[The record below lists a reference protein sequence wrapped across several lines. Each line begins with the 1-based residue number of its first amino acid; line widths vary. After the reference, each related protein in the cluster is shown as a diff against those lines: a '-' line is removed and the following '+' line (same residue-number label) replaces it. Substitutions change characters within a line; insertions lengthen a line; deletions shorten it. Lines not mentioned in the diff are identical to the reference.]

1 MMGADHARS
10 RRENGCFAIMNAM
23 FLLADPPLEGFSP
36 DDALRWLEAGVTDD
50 ALAAAFALVSDHVAD
65 LMWTLGA
72 RDPWVGEAIDR
83 WSEVETALLAHIRAR
98 LIDEGVEPTEGR
110 GTRALAQS
118 FMRRFGYEDV
128 GGIWRLGEES
138 ASHPQG
144 ADS

>member
-36 DDALRWLEAGVTDD
+36 DDALRWLEAGVADD
-50 ALAAAFALVSDHVAD
+50 ALADAYALVSDHVAD
-65 LMWTLGA
+65 LLWALGA
-72 RDPWVGEAIDR
+72 RDPWVGEAIDG

-110 GTRALAQS
+110 GTRALARP

-128 GGIWRLGEES
+128 GGVWRLQEES
-138 ASHPQG
+138 APHPQS
-144 ADS
+144 ADG

>member
-1 MMGADHARS
+1 
-10 RRENGCFAIMNAM
+10 MNAM

-36 DDALRWLEAGVTDD
+36 DDALRWLEAGVADD
-50 ALAAAFALVSDHVAD
+50 ALAEAYALVSDHVAD
-65 LMWTLGA
+65 LLWSLEA
-72 RDPWVGEAIDR
+72 RDPWAGEAIGR
-83 WSEVETALLAHIRAR
+83 WSEVETALIARIRAR

-110 GTRALAQS
+110 GTRALARP

-128 GGIWRLGEES
+128 GGLWRLGEES